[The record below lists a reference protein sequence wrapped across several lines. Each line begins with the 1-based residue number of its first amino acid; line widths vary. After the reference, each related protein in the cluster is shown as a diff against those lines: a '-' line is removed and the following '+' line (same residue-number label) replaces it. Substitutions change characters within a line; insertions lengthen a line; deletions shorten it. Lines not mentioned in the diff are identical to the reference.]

1 MKREFLTRMNW
12 YANVSRLA
20 KHLCAA
26 DWNERIL
33 LNGQPPLSEHRE
45 KYYRVMLG
53 KGSIHA
59 EKCVAGNFIG
69 ADFDINQDLTGRLP
83 EDWRPFNKEFTPIFL
98 AGHPD
103 KTKIGAGLAC
113 GMLWTISKAF

>member
-1 MKREFLTRMNW
+1 
-12 YANVSRLA
+12 
-20 KHLCAA
+20 
-26 DWNERIL
+26 
-33 LNGQPPLSEHRE
+33 
-45 KYYRVMLG
+45 MLG

-113 GMLWTISKAF
+113 GMLWTISKGLLKEDMVLCPDGTGRYRVGEVSGDYYYATARFCLTAVRSAG